1 MPQDVDVPTWAP
13 LTQVINEVHAGSLGS
28 AILVALLL
36 VWEAHGLLATEVLA
50 VVVVVVVVVIV
61 VVMVVVVDVVVVV
74 LVVVAEN
81 GLNVF
86 AVIPSKG

>member
-36 VWEAHGLLATEVLA
+36 VWEAHGLLVTEVL
-50 VVVVVVVVVIV
+50 VVVEFVTVVVIV
-61 VVMVVVVDVVVVV
+61 VVDVVLV
-74 LVVVAEN
+74 VVVAEN
-81 GLNVF
+81 GGRIVF
-86 AVIPSKG
+86 